1 MADANASPV
10 LRQPASSEVPS
21 LLMKNIDG
29 VRVHIGSQRGV
40 EGETLAA
47 LRRGFKALRV
57 LRPSL
62 LRPASHPYP

>member
-40 EGETLAA
+40 EGETSRDARRPLAG
-47 LRRGFKALRV
+47 L
-57 LRPSL
+57 
-62 LRPASHPYP
+62 